1 MPVLPDTDREDSP
14 DTSDSPI
21 PGAFPHHDRST
32 ERHSSSSGGANSP
45 STSNQSPPTSP
56 SGSPRSSAP
65 SPPPQHGQTQ
75 PNNAPCSNSN
85 AHLQSSSTLYPR
97 PYSYYRTGGI
107 DARPRNSSPGKS
119 GKIRRAVPMTP
130 AGPQTR
136 PPRRHIHYAQVR
148 VPLFGLDPELIINR
162 LDSTNG
168 HCAKNYRST
177 CLI

>member
-1 MPVLPDTDREDSP
+1 MPVLPDIDREVSP

-21 PGAFPHHDRST
+21 PGAFPHHDNST
-32 ERHSSSSGGANSP
+32 QRLSSSSGGANSP
-45 STSNQSPPTSP
+45 LSSNQSPPTSP

-65 SPPPQHGQTQ
+65 SPLSQHGQTQ
-75 PNNAPCSNSN
+75 PNSALYPNSN
-85 AHLQSSSTLYPR
+85 ARLQSSSTLSSR

-119 GKIRRAVPMTP
+119 GKIRRAVPMIP

-148 VPLFGLDPELIINR
+148 VPRFGLDRELIINR
-162 LDSTNG
+162 WASTNG
-168 HCAKNYRST
+168 HCAKNYRDT
-177 CLI
+177 CLS